1 MKKLLSLIL
10 ALSLV
15 FSFSITALADTSSD
29 SQNMVRLSGSFGEP
43 EAVRGYTNPFYL
55 DAPVVNCR
63 HVTLDIGVKQLAG
76 ICSGYYYLYVRD
88 ADGNWHHTA
97 TFRVKQDQV
106 DGTHYSYD
114 LDLDDSET
122 FTAVA
127 IWPADKGMDFTAT
140 YDYSVYV
147 NSKYVSEFS
156 SAVPKPRYEQANTD
170 CASILRCLSITVKI
184 RIPGRS
190 GPSSRSSSPGL
201 APVPALCRLLPL
213 LRGRKIPENQGGS
226 DGAFR

>member
-1 MKKLLSLIL
+1 MKKALALIL

-15 FSFSITALADTSSD
+15 LSLSVAAFADASSD

-63 HVTLDIGVKQLAG
+63 HVTLDIGVTQLAG

-106 DGTHYSYD
+106 DGTHYTYD
-114 LDLDDSET
+114 LDLDAAET

-127 IWPADKGMDFTAT
+127 VWPADKGMDFTAT

-147 NSKYVSEFS
+147 NSKYISEFS
-156 SAVPKPRYEQANTD
+156 SAVPKPRYEETNTD
-170 CASILRCLSITVKI
+170 YASITIHLEMPEYNKNKSCGDYYYFPIFFF
-184 RIPGRS
+184 PGFGH
-190 GPSSRSSSPGL
+190 GPVMPPPPPPGQR
-201 APVPALCRLLPL
+201 P
-213 LRGRKIPENQGGS
+213 
-226 DGAFR
+226 